1 MAQKLYKPILIDSI
15 KAQTN
20 LTKQKF
26 VDFDG
31 NICPAGA
38 KAYGVCDVDVDAGQ
52 YAPIAVLGVLL
63 IESGG
68 VIAAKSKITGDANGR
83 AVTITST
90 EAING
95 YALDAASATGEI
107 IRIVRGI

>member
-1 MAQKLYKPILIDSI
+1 MAQKLYKPLLIDSV
-15 KAQTN
+15 KAQVN

-38 KAYGVCDVDVDAGQ
+38 KAYGVCDVDIDAGQ

-63 IESGG
+63 IEAGG
-68 VIAAKSKITGDANGR
+68 AIAAKSKITSDVNGR
-83 AVTITST
+83 AVTVIST

-95 YALDAASATGEI
+95 YALDAASALGEV